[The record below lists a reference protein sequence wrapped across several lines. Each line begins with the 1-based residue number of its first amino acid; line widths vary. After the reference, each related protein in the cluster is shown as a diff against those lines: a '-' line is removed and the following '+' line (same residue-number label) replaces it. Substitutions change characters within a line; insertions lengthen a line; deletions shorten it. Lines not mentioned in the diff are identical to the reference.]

1 MGLNDLMHPRN
12 RYKDSPPNFSELGAI
27 YPEFKKFT
35 RENSSGTVSIN
46 FKDPEA
52 LRAVTCCTLDHD
64 FGLKLDLPLDRLIP
78 TVPLRLNYILWLE
91 DLMKSL
97 GEVAEAVWG
106 LDIGTGASCIYPLLG
121 AAIDN
126 WNFIAT
132 EIDEFALGYAQRNV
146 AQNGMDGKIKLKLV
160 SPDSYLRKPLKD
172 VTQKITFCMCNPPF
186 FSCEEEA
193 MFGASRT
200 DKRPLPTS
208 VCTGSA
214 NETVTRGGEV
224 EFVKGIIR
232 DSMEMKDMISWYT
245 TMLGKKSSLTE
256 VMAFLKKNKIYAVT
270 TTEFCQGK
278 TRRWGVAW
286 TFIKGIL
293 SIEIDIKE
301 TSHKTTDSISF
312 TCTAVEN
319 TWSNQRRKRREQQRQ
334 KPLISDDVPPAA
346 IEDADQRS
354 TSAAGST
361 PTAIDLSQTGKKSIT
376 DTCALTKRENSTDK
390 TAEGPMNGSQVSG
403 STTNSDGKPES
414 DMALKDR
421 GVNQN
426 CSSPLCVFSVNV
438 GEKIGEGQEIVCI
451 SVEFVDGKDK
461 NQLYQIYQYLQNKLL
476 KGL

>member
-12 RYKDSPPNFSELGAI
+12 RYKDTPPNFSELAAI

-64 FGLKLDLPLDRLIP
+64 FGLKLDIPLDRLIP

-97 GEVAEAVWG
+97 GEVEEAVWG

-160 SPDSYLRKPLKD
+160 SPDSYLKKPLKD

-200 DKRPLPTS
+200 DKRPLPSS

-214 NETVTRGGEV
+214 NETVTKGGEV

-245 TMLGKKSSLTE
+245 TMLGKKSSLME

-293 SIEIDIKE
+293 SIESPPAKRHKKHHKAKPLTFTLNSSSCHVQSHVKDTADKIKQLFLQLKIDIKE

-319 TWSNQRRKRREQQRQ
+319 TWSNQRRKRREQQR
-334 KPLISDDVPPAA
+334 
-346 IEDADQRS
+346 
-354 TSAAGST
+354 
-361 PTAIDLSQTGKKSIT
+361 
-376 DTCALTKRENSTDK
+376 
-390 TAEGPMNGSQVSG
+390 
-403 STTNSDGKPES
+403 
-414 DMALKDR
+414 
-421 GVNQN
+421 
-426 CSSPLCVFSVNV
+426 
-438 GEKIGEGQEIVCI
+438 
-451 SVEFVDGKDK
+451 
-461 NQLYQIYQYLQNKLL
+461 
-476 KGL
+476 